1 MHPITAL
8 MLAKQM
14 EDERRRAAEQRRRH
28 HVQPERG
35 RPTERR
41 ATWIER
47 LRLLRPGLSS
57 F

>member
-28 HVQPERG
+28 HVQPEPG